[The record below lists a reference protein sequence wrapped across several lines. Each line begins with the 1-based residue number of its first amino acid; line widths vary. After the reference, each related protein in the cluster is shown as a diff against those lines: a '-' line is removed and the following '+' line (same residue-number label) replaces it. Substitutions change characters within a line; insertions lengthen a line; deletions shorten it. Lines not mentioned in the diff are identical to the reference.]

1 MASEFYLSSSAR
13 RLDTKVTPDVN
24 NIFNTAGY
32 PARQVTGSSG
42 NIAVDLWNGATGA
55 KDKKL
60 NEIEQTVL
68 KPLEAKL
75 KTEPNNKALAANIH
89 NLKAGIQIARSS
101 SNLTEAKNKLVKAYN
116 GGQLR
121 DGQNRKS
128 GLEYNNKNQAVGTL
142 QIKEVNVPG
151 KNNNQINGV
160 SMTGDILHNGNP
172 DKQPTPPGVM
182 KVNPPNVRGGQVRF

>member
-1 MASEFYLSSSAR
+1 M
-13 RLDTKVTPDVN
+13 KVTPDVN

-42 NIAVDLWNGATGA
+42 NIVVDLWNGATGA

-60 NEIEQTVL
+60 NEIEQTIL

-101 SNLTEAKNKLVKAYN
+101 RNLSEAKNKLVSAYN

-128 GLEYNNKNQAVGTL
+128 GLEYNSQNQAIGTL
-142 QIKEVNVPG
+142 QIKEVNVQSR
-151 KNNNQINGV
+151 NNNQVNGI

-182 KVNPPNVRGGQVRF
+182 RVNPPNVRGGQVRF